1 MKSYRFMGHDG
12 LSPYRPEANERGIAL
27 ILALLTLLCLS
38 TLGAGIILL
47 TQTETWT
54 TTNYKMTT
62 QARYA
67 SESGLQQ
74 TLNWLT
80 YNYSPSPTGLDL
92 AKSPVEYPV
101 GSGSPVV
108 LSAMSGVTA
117 NYPTASVQT
126 AFNAALQDQPVSG
139 MGVPANYSVHAT
151 LLQMRMVR
159 GIDGS
164 SVPVQ
169 TWHVVS
175 RGRLNSSDRAAAK
188 VELSADLQT
197 PTGPVFQ
204 YAAFG
209 DAPVCASVHSGGNG
223 TTDSYDSSVGPYS
236 VSQSNTDGNLGSNGN
251 IWVEGTSTH
260 LHGSVQTPLSDS
272 PGACNAGSPDAVS
285 INGSP
290 TIDGGLVPL
299 PSPLIFPTPPPPSPL
314 PPTTSYAVQGGNPCG
329 TGPSALPLCGTIGPA
344 GPSAEVT
351 FAPGLY
357 GNITVNNKV
366 VHLTAGTYTF
376 NQLLLA
382 GGAEIIVDSG
392 PVVLQLA
399 GQSLTGTPPVVLD
412 MAGGS
417 FVSNPTGNAAN
428 FYIAYGGTAEVHMR
442 GSSDAYGVVYAPNSN
457 VTVYGSS
464 HWYGSILGN
473 TVDVS
478 GGVNLHYDRNLSS
491 EFYITGALR
500 ASAFSWNKF

>member
-1 MKSYRFMGHDG
+1 MKNYRFMDQDG
-12 LSPYRPEANERGIAL
+12 LSPYRPEAKERGIAL

-38 TLGAGIILL
+38 ALGAGLVML

-67 SESGLQQ
+67 AESGLQE

-80 YNYSPSPTGLDL
+80 YNYTPPSTGLDL
-92 AKSPVEYPV
+92 TKSPVEYPV

-108 LSAMSGVTA
+108 LSAMSGVSA

-126 AFNAALQDQPVSG
+126 AFSAALQDQPVSG
-139 MGVPANYSVHAT
+139 MGVPATYSVRAT
-151 LLQMRMVR
+151 LLHMRMVR
-159 GIDGS
+159 GIDGAP
-164 SVPVQ
+164 VAVQ
-169 TWHVVS
+169 TWRVVS

-197 PTGPVFQ
+197 PTGPLPPD
-204 YAAFG
+204 AAFG

-272 PGACNAGSPDAVS
+272 PGACNAGSPDALS

-299 PSPLIFPTPPPPSPL
+299 PAPLVFPTPPPPSPL
-314 PPTTSYAVQGGNPCG
+314 PPTTSYVVQGGNPCG
-329 TGPSALPLCGTIGPA
+329 TAPSALPGCSSAG
-344 GPSAEVT
+344 GPSAPVT

-366 VHLTAGTYTF
+366 VHLSSGTYTF

-428 FYIAYGGTAEVHMR
+428 FYIVYGGTAQVNMR

-457 VTVYGSS
+457 ITVYGSS
-464 HWYGSILGN
+464 HWYGSILGS

-478 GGVNLHYDRNLSS
+478 GGINLHYDRNLSS

-500 ASAFSWNKF
+500 AMSFSWNKF

>member
-1 MKSYRFMGHDG
+1 MKNYRFMDHDG

-38 TLGAGIILL
+38 TLGAGLILL

-62 QARYA
+62 QARYT
-67 SESGLQQ
+67 SESGLQK

-80 YNYSPSPTGLDL
+80 YSYSPSPAGLDL
-92 AKSPVEYPV
+92 TKSPVEY
-101 GSGSPVV
+101 SGSPVV
-108 LSAMSGVTA
+108 LSAMSGVSA
-117 NYPTASVQT
+117 NYPTTSVQT
-126 AFNAALQDQPVSG
+126 AFNAALQNQPVSG
-139 MGVPANYSVHAT
+139 MEAPANYSVAAT
-151 LLQMRMVR
+151 LLHMRMVR
-159 GIDGS
+159 GMDGA

-169 TWHVVS
+169 TWRVIS
-175 RGRLNSSDRAAAK
+175 QGRLNSARAAK
-188 VELSADLQT
+188 VQLSADLQT
-197 PTGPVFQ
+197 PTGPIFQ

-272 PGACNAGSPDAVS
+272 PGACNAGSPDALS

-299 PSPLIFPTPPPPSPL
+299 PAPLVFPTPPPPSPL
-314 PPTTSYAVQGGNPCG
+314 PPTTSYSVQGGNPCG
-329 TGPSALPLCGTIGPA
+329 TGPSALPGCSSAG
-344 GPSAEVT
+344 GPSAPVT

-357 GNITVNNKV
+357 GNITVNNKL
-366 VHLTAGTYTF
+366 VHVSSGTYTF

-392 PVVLQLA
+392 PVVIQLA
-399 GQSLTGTPPVVLD
+399 GQSLSGTPPVVLD

-428 FYIAYGGTAEVHMR
+428 FYIVYGGTAEVHMR

-457 VTVYGSS
+457 VSVFGSS

-500 ASAFSWNKF
+500 AMSFSWNKF